1 VLPIVVTEVQ
11 IIRTIE
17 PIIPTQIVTITAVI
31 QEVQLLVI
39 ITIPADPIIIIVAVD
54 TAVEDHPVADTA
66 AEVEGH
72 RVAVESDDNYVYSL
86 IQNTNLIEQK

>member
-54 TAVEDHPVADTA
+54 TAVEDLAVVDTVAAVVGHLVA
-66 AEVEGH
+66 A
-72 RVAVESDDNYVYSL
+72 ESDDNYVHSL